1 MASAPLFYS
10 TRDALKEGMRLGP
23 SCNTSADPI
32 IDECMLKARLR
43 IYAELGDVRVG
54 ELLAITEVENP
65 TTANERLR
73 SSASLLELTMVR
85 CCLQER
91 LPQVFLDK
99 SGDIHQQWDYDGM
112 TREASEYD
120 LHAQR
125 LNCSSE
131 INRLLDVLAD
141 GKDDNPC
148 GVQVF
153 ITGPEAADRLKL
165 GQSIKPC
172 NPNRLRGDI

>member
-10 TRDALKEGMRLGP
+10 SRDDLKESMRLGP
-23 SCNTSADPI
+23 SCNTSADPM

-43 IYAELGDVRVG
+43 IYAELGDTRVG

-65 TTANERLR
+65 TSADERLR
-73 SSASLLELTMVR
+73 SSASLLELTLVR

-91 LPQVFLDK
+91 LPQIFLDK
-99 SGDIHQQWDYDGM
+99 SGDVHQMWDSDAM

-131 INRLLDVLAD
+131 INRLLDVLVD

-148 GVQVF
+148 GVHTHL
-153 ITGPEAADRLKL
+153 TGPDAADRLPL
-165 GQSIKPC
+165 GQSIKPY
-172 NPNRLRGDI
+172 NP